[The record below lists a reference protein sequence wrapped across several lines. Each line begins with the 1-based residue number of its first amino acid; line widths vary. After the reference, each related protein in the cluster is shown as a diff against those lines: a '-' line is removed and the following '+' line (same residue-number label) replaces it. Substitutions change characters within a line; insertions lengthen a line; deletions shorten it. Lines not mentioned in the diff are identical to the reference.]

1 MFRTIK
7 IMLTVSLFFSS
18 NAMSEEIDFK
28 KCKYE
33 FDATNAALG
42 MRDHGKTKADLEA
55 TMPPRE
61 KTQGDPRAVLVHGI
75 LDDIFS
81 RPDVASFP
89 YFHYRALVCG
99 TRAQGVN
106 VTVPFEKIADDLV
119 ACQKIHGTDE
129 SGPLGTCVLEAV
141 QKHL

>member
-7 IMLTVSLFFSS
+7 IMLTATLLFGS
-18 NAMSEEIDFK
+18 NAIAQEIDFK
-28 KCKYE
+28 DCKYE

-42 MRDHGKTKADLEA
+42 MRDHGKTKGELEA

-61 KTQGDPRAVLVHGI
+61 KTLGDPRAVLVHSI

-99 TRAQGVN
+99 TRAQGIN
-106 VTVPFEKIADDLV
+106 VTVPFEKVADDLV
-119 ACQKIHGTDE
+119 ACQKTHGTNQ
-129 SGPLGTCVLEAV
+129 SKPLGACVLEAV
-141 QKHL
+141 QEHL